1 MRNFFL
7 IAMVLTS
14 TFMFAQNRELNNYKI
29 NTYKGFKDCKFGLSI
44 NVIPNLVFI
53 ESGKKN
59 RNLKFY
65 ERTDEVKMIGKN
77 HVDKVIYG
85 FYNNKLCLLNIKFKE
100 PKTKN
105 QIKLDKKV
113 LGTGYDERKI
123 QEDYY
128 FDGKQIVLK

>member
-1 MRNFFL
+1 MRKIFL
-7 IAMVLTS
+7 VAMVLAS
-14 TFMFAQNRELNNYKI
+14 TFMFAQNRELNNYKL
-29 NTYKGFKDCKFGLSI
+29 NTHNGFKSCKFGLSI
-44 NVIPNLVFI
+44 DVIPNLIFI

-65 ERTDEVKMIGKN
+65 ERTDEVRMIGKY

-100 PKTKN
+100 KKAKN
-105 QIKLDKKV
+105 LIKLDKNV
-113 LGTGYDERKI
+113 LGTGYDERKV

-128 FDGKQIVLK
+128 FDGKQIILK